1 MSEKISIA
9 GLDKADVLAALYN
22 TARPQGMGFL
32 HYTPDPMTKE
42 EAAELLKSGTYF
54 DYVKGRVL
62 KVNLAGDE
70 FDPWG
75 YNRDNGETAAELVI
89 AVLRKDKNVNHPVMQ
104 MVHGV
109 GRTIA
114 AEEAKKMFENKE

>member
-70 FDPWG
+70 VDPWG

-114 AEEAKKMFENKE
+114 AEEAKKMF

>member
-22 TARPQGMGFL
+22 TARPQGMGFF

-89 AVLRKDKNVNHPVMQ
+89 AVLRREKDANHPVLQ
-104 MVHGV
+104 TVHILN
-109 GRTIA
+109 RAAA
-114 AEEAKKMFENKE
+114 AEEAKK